1 MFTSGEAATAFDAA
15 QPMIYHTEAAL
26 TRTKIAL
33 QKLRSQQSWKR
44 VSSFITDT
52 VTDATDAKQRPLPQ
66 VLRAKPPHT
75 HTSRWLETSF

>member
-33 QKLRSQQSWKR
+33 QKLRSHEEEAHASTVHPISLEALNITSSTRLQQ
-44 VSSFITDT
+44 
-52 VTDATDAKQRPLPQ
+52 
-66 VLRAKPPHT
+66 
-75 HTSRWLETSF
+75 